1 MHKYFAGFIMTYE
14 RPEILAST
22 IAKVFAQSMAPQ
34 KLVIVDN
41 SESEKTKIL
50 IESIDD
56 PRLEYVAV
64 GYNAGPA
71 GAAKVGLQR
80 LASEGYEWIYWGDD
94 NDPPNGR
101 DTLKDELNLAEQT
114 TNVGIIGEVG
124 VHFNKYTGRTSG
136 YKNKELQKIMDAD
149 AVAGGRQMIVS
160 KKAVDAGILPTE
172 KLFFGFE
179 ELDFCIKVKK
189 AGFRIIFDG
198 EKMKAGRSEQGN
210 HDPNYKWRGKTIQQ
224 ADKIWRQYYSSRNML
239 SILFRNRFY
248 FAYFYNLSKI
258 VFKPFFLLRFGYEYG
273 AKSFNIYWG
282 AVVDHFKNNFGKK
295 DFKVK

>member
-22 IAKVFAQSMAPQ
+22 IAKVFAQSKAPQ

-71 GAAKVGLQR
+71 GAAKVGLQL

-114 TNVGIIGEVG
+114 TNVGIIGEV
-124 VHFNKYTGRTSG
+124 
-136 YKNKELQKIMDAD
+136 
-149 AVAGGRQMIVS
+149 
-160 KKAVDAGILPTE
+160 
-172 KLFFGFE
+172 
-179 ELDFCIKVKK
+179 
-189 AGFRIIFDG
+189 
-198 EKMKAGRSEQGN
+198 
-210 HDPNYKWRGKTIQQ
+210 
-224 ADKIWRQYYSSRNML
+224 
-239 SILFRNRFY
+239 
-248 FAYFYNLSKI
+248 
-258 VFKPFFLLRFGYEYG
+258 
-273 AKSFNIYWG
+273 
-282 AVVDHFKNNFGKK
+282 
-295 DFKVK
+295 